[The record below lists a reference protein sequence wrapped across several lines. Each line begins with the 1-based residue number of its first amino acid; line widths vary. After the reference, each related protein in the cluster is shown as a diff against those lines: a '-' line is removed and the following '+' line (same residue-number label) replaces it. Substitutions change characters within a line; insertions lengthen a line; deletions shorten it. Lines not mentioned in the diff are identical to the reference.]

1 MDTSSTPDPRGSTLW
16 EMFLQWKKNRSSAD
30 QTMPSSPLANPLD
43 WTPGTPVSLNATH
56 GPEFASA
63 LTRVEE
69 LRHVIRREA
78 GQEFPFVD
86 YVLRVSPRDSAPF
99 PVRIRCLPDGGG
111 GWHRLL
117 LRLHDE
123 FGFAADF
130 LEVLNDPGGTFNVED
145 DSPAGNPDAA
155 PVTVS
160 FQRLNGITGP
170 WHATVIRQREA
181 AGSPVSE
188 DGGGSGAGGAASG
201 NDQEIKQETGSME
214 FWDFIHE
221 HADGTE
227 EFLFAEVDGSNGW
240 TQIWRGSRVFL

>member
-1 MDTSSTPDPRGSTLW
+1 MNTSSTPDSRGSTLW
-16 EMFLQWKKNRSSAD
+16 EMFLQWMKSRSSAD
-30 QTMPSSPLANPLD
+30 RIMPSAPLANPLD
-43 WTPGTPVSLNATH
+43 WMPGTPVSLDATH
-56 GPEFASA
+56 GPEFTSA

-69 LRHVIRREA
+69 LRHVIRRET

-86 YVLRVSPRDSAPF
+86 YVLRVSPRDATPF
-99 PVRIRCLPDGGG
+99 PVRIRCMPDGGG

-145 DSPAGNPDAA
+145 DPFPGNPDAT
-155 PVTVS
+155 PETVS

-170 WHATVIRQREA
+170 WKATVIRQRE
-181 AGSPVSE
+181 
-188 DGGGSGAGGAASG
+188 GAAAEG
-201 NDQEIKQETGSME
+201 KGQEIRHETGTME
-214 FWDFIHE
+214 YWDFLCA

-240 TQIWRGSRVFL
+240 TQIWRGGRVFL